1 MISIRTATRTD
12 FNSIIELLTGYFA
25 ESTYGLHVNERVDA
39 QYATRLLFQVKNQG
53 EIWLAYSDSELVGVM
68 AAVREPNVWFPKKI
82 ALKEMVW
89 YVRKSARGTTAG
101 GRLYLAYEHWAQAQL
116 SNGTVEAYFMTE
128 MSTTSPIDLERRGF
142 RLAERLYI
150 KD

>member
-12 FNSIIELLTGYFA
+12 FRSIIELLAGYFA
-25 ESTYGLHVNERVDA
+25 ESTYGLHVNEQVDA
-39 QYATRLLFQVKNQG
+39 DYATRILFQVQHQG
-53 EIWLAYSDSELVGVM
+53 QIWLAYSDAELVGVL
-68 AAVREPNVWFPKKI
+68 AVVREPNIWFPRKI

-89 YVRKSARGTTAG
+89 YVKKSARGTSAG
-101 GRLYLAYEHWAQAQL
+101 GRLFLAYEHWAQEQL
-116 SNGTVEAYFMTE
+116 SNGLADAYFMTE